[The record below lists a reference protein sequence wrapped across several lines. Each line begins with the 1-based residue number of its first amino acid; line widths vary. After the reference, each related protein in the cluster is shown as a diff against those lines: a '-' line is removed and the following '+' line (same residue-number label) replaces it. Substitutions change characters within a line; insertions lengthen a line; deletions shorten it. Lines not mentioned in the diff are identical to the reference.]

1 MAYPKIP
8 YVTGSEQA
16 LLQCGRPPE
25 QLVHVRVRRELPGN
39 VIVIHGVNDVGTSF
53 GALEKGL
60 CQGLDARLYG
70 LREGGPGILRPA
82 AWRMPQ
88 PDDKD
93 KLEPD
98 PDAIFFKRQLVGTT
112 NSPVI
117 PFYWGFRERG
127 NAAKVVNGQNTD
139 RHGNRL
145 DKDMSKNGGPF
156 GNATN
161 TLPDMW
167 NKGLYSPIDV
177 GGDPVRPLMT
187 APGRMYMVLAAKR
200 LAALIAMIRDYDSND
215 VVSIVAHSQGC
226 LISLLAQAFLLDEGK
241 RPADTLILT
250 HPPYSLVEETSMFF
264 GTIETSR
271 IFGGGKDATMDGQYE
286 AINNR
291 QTFHARLQTLVQIVQ
306 AVVAKKHGVPAFGQ
320 IKDDALCHGMA
331 GVPWKAEADRDNR
344 GKVYLYFCPE
354 DMTVALDNMQGI
366 GWQGVPDY
374 VEGNCLSTTKGKKE
388 KSIWGDGPTYWE
400 KEYQR
405 RLPLRE
411 LGAGFYQRVFT
422 GKRRLD
428 PAKKTSGPVLVGLP
442 PHDFALRLDGEDD
455 HAHVAGA
462 NRGHRASHD
471 EAQWPP
477 VKPSKWN
484 IFSTEA
490 DRRAGLRTINGEALS
505 VPKGAILDGGEIAP
519 GHFPAT
525 SSQATLPRREQ
536 GPCEEVDPIDAA
548 IAITSGQ
555 GLRKLPRQVVD
566 DPRPEPDRRSVHD
579 YGPFSPAAHKQVE
592 QALNLGKAPGDWRK
606 LERVARYPQ
615 GGDQLY
621 IDALE
626 TPNAARK
633 RWQHEI
639 SPKSFHGAII
649 GNAENHRHVTAYDV
663 AIGGG
668 KASSDPRFYEYLCA
682 VADWRLKTND
692 QIPRPSI
699 LRWDT
704 FTKKFSPYWSAEPAE
719 RKAVIFGNAR
729 YYSSGELPACVP
741 SLFAGMPSTVVCE
754 TVNGRR
760 TESVFP
766 PLRRRAIND
775 IPK

>member
-53 GALEKGL
+53 DAVEKGL

-98 PDAIFFKRQLVGTT
+98 PDAIFFKRQLVDTT

-117 PFYWGFRERG
+117 PFYWGFRERS

-167 NKGLYSPIDV
+167 NKGLYSPLDV

-264 GTIETSR
+264 GNIETSR
-271 IFGGGKDATMDGQYE
+271 IFGGGKDAAMDGQYE

-320 IKDDALCHGMA
+320 LKDDALCHGMA
-331 GVPWKAEADRDNR
+331 GVPWRAEADRDNR

-366 GWQGVPDY
+366 GWQGVPDHLD
-374 VEGNCLSTTKGKKE
+374 GNCLSTTKGKKE

-471 EAQWPP
+471 EARWPP
-477 VKPSKWN
+477 VQPSKWN

-490 DRRAGLRTINGEALS
+490 RRREGLRTINGEALH
-505 VPKGAILDGGEIAP
+505 VPKAAVLDGGEIAP
-519 GHFPAT
+519 GHVPAT
-525 SSQATLPRREQ
+525 SSQATLPRKEQ

-548 IAITSGQ
+548 IAITSSK
-555 GLRKLPRQVVD
+555 GLRQLPQEIVT
-566 DPRPEPDRRSVHD
+566 DPRPVTHRIPGEGNGFFGS
-579 YGPFSPAAHKQVE
+579 GPHHQVQ
-592 QALNLGKAPGDWRK
+592 QAWNLNKHVNDQCRLIRIS
-606 LERVARYPQ
+606 RYPG
-615 GGDQLY
+615 GGDLLY
-621 IDALE
+621 VVRAE
-626 TPNAARK
+626 TPNEARK
-633 RWQHEI
+633 RWQHEV

-668 KASSDPRFYEYLCA
+668 KASSDPRFYRYLCA
-682 VADWRLKTND
+682 VADWRLQKD
-692 QIPRPSI
+692 IKAPERQSI
-699 LRWDT
+699 LRWKQ
-704 FTKKFSPYWSAEPAE
+704 FLEKFPLYWAAESAS
-719 RKAVIFGNAR
+719 RKELIEGNAE
-729 YYSSGELPACVP
+729 YYSSGVLPASIP
-741 SLFAGMPSTVVCE
+741 ALQAGLPSTVVCE
-754 TVNGRR
+754 TVSGRR
-760 TESVFP
+760 TESSF
-766 PLRRRAIND
+766 
-775 IPK
+775 K

>member
-25 QLVHVRVRRELPGN
+25 QLVRVRIRRELPGN

-53 GALEKGL
+53 GAVEKGL
-60 CQGLDARLYG
+60 CQGLDARMHG
-70 LREGGPGILRPA
+70 ASDGRQPILRPA
-82 AWRMPQ
+82 TYRLPQ

-93 KLEPD
+93 MVEPD
-98 PDAIFFKRQLVGTT
+98 PDAVFFKRQLLETT

-117 PFYWGFRERG
+117 PFYWGYRERG
-127 NAAKVVNGQNTD
+127 NAAKVVNGQNTG

-200 LAALIAMIRDYDSND
+200 LAALIAMIRDYDKDD

-226 LISLLAQAFLLDEGK
+226 LISLLAQAFLMDEGK

-264 GTIETSR
+264 GTIELSR
-271 IFGGGKDATMDGQYE
+271 IFGGGEDPAMAGQYD
-286 AINNR
+286 AINDR

-306 AVVAKKHGVPAFGQ
+306 AVVARKHAHPAFDQ
-320 IKDDALCHGMA
+320 LKDHTLCHGMA
-331 GVPWKAEADRDNR
+331 GAPWRAEADRDNR

-366 GWQGVPDY
+366 GWQGVADHLD
-374 VEGNCLSTTKGKKE
+374 GHRLSETKGKTQ
-388 KSIWGDGPTYWE
+388 KSLWGNGPTYWE
-400 KEYQR
+400 KEEQQ

-422 GKRRLD
+422 GKQRLD
-428 PAKKTSGPVLVGLP
+428 PAKKTTGPVLVGLP

-462 NRGHRASHD
+462 NRGHRTSHD
-471 EAQWPP
+471 EARWPP
-477 VKPSKWN
+477 VQPSKWN

-490 DRRAGLRTINGEALS
+490 RRRAGLRTINGEALR
-505 VPKGAILDGGEIAP
+505 VPTAAVLDGGEIAP

-525 SSQATLPRREQ
+525 SSQATLPRKEQ

-548 IAITSGQ
+548 IAITSSK
-555 GLRKLPRQVVD
+555 GLRQLPQEVVP
-566 DPRPEPDRRSVHD
+566 DPRPVLYRIPGEGNGFFGSGLH
-579 YGPFSPAAHKQVE
+579 HQVQ
-592 QALNLGKAPGDWRK
+592 QAWNLNKHVNDQSRLIRIS
-606 LERVARYPQ
+606 RYPE
-615 GGDQLY
+615 GGDRLY
-621 IDALE
+621 IVREE
-626 TPNAARK
+626 TPNEARK
-633 RWQHEI
+633 RWQHEV

-682 VADWRLKTND
+682 VADWRLQND
-692 QIPRPSI
+692 LRNPVRPSI
-699 LRWDT
+699 LRWDD
-704 FTKKFSPYWSAEPAE
+704 FLKKFSVYWNAELAQ
-719 RKAVIFGNAR
+719 RKQIIEGNAS
-729 YYSSGELPACVP
+729 YYSNGVLPAWLP
-741 SLFAGMPSTVVCE
+741 GLRAGLPSTVVCE
-754 TVNGRR
+754 TLNGRR
-760 TESVFP
+760 TESVISP
-766 PLRRRAIND
+766 VRP
-775 IPK
+775 